1 MNNVEIALS
10 TSKNNYDCRISFDKV
25 LTHSLIYCI
34 NYLLTY
40 TFKVPIGH
48 KCIAPCGC
56 TGSGKWIQFSE
67 LNRLRRKEPLQW
79 ITCQTCQQ
87 KFNYN
92 SLMVYGGIQGG
103 YSLITQ
109 FIITHSLT
117 HSLTHLLTYLLTH

>member
-25 LTHSLIYCI
+25 TYSFTFTNSLIYS
-34 NYLLTY
+34 YS
-40 TFKVPIGH
+40 FKVPIGQ

-92 SLMVYGGIQGG
+92 SLIVYGGIQGDILPY
-103 YSLITQ
+103 YSLI
-109 FIITHSLT
+109 HSFT
-117 HSLTHLLTYLLTH
+117 STITYL